1 MASSPAAPATQPQ
14 PPPQQ
19 PPPPPVLAEAASS
32 AGQTQSISYIA
43 PILGIC
49 SVLGL
54 FAILLAFF
62 LWRRHVRRR
71 PGYSQRRFQ
80 RKHGFSVVACR
91 IRQMWGVPDH
101 SDEDLS
107 DELTPPPSSSAP
119 PHPTAFSS
127 PSTPEMSST
136 SRPHSGSSSSPRSAR
151 KSPSQLPLVNT
162 AAAAAAASAHHHRT
176 SANSPAALGS
186 PPSPSAAVRPS
197 GPCFRPSSEML
208 PTRLC
213 KTYVWQQEPSPLAY
227 EQQGDDNDDDD
238 DGHEN
243 LACPTIPTT
252 TRPAEEVRSAKSIR
266 MGWDE
271 DETLV

>member
-1 MASSPAAPATQPQ
+1 MASQPQ

-19 PPPPPVLAEAASS
+19 PPPPPPPAPLAEASSS

-107 DELTPPPSSSAP
+107 DELTPPPSSAP

-127 PSTPEMSST
+127 PSAPEMASA
-136 SRPHSGSSSSPRSAR
+136 SRPHSGSSSPRSAR

-162 AAAAAAASAHHHRT
+162 AAAAAASAHRT
-176 SANSPAALGS
+176 SANSLASLGS
-186 PPSPSAAVRPS
+186 PSSPSAAVRPS

-227 EQQGDDNDDDD
+227 EQGDDDD
-238 DGHEN
+238 DHDGHEN
-243 LACPTIPTT
+243 LACPTIPT

>member
-14 PPPQQ
+14 PPPPQQQQ
-19 PPPPPVLAEAASS
+19 PPPGLAEASSS

-101 SDEDLS
+101 SDQDLS
-107 DELTPPPSSSAP
+107 DELTPPPSSAP

-127 PSTPEMSST
+127 PSAPEMAST
-136 SRPHSGSSSSPRSAR
+136 SRPHSGSSSPRSAR

-162 AAAAAAASAHHHRT
+162 AGAAAAAATSAHRT
-176 SANSPAALGS
+176 SANSLASLGS
-186 PPSPSAAVRPS
+186 PHSPSAAVRPS

-227 EQQGDDNDDDD
+227 EQGDNDNDDDD

-243 LACPTIPTT
+243 LACPTIPS

>member
-1 MASSPAAPATQPQ
+1 MASSPSPPAQPPAPQPPQ
-14 PPPQQ
+14 PPPL
-19 PPPPPVLAEAASS
+19 LADASSS
-32 AGQTQSISYIA
+32 AGQTQSITYIA

-71 PGYSQRRFQ
+71 PGYSQRSFQ

-101 SDEDLS
+101 SDHHLS
-107 DELTPPPSSSAP
+107 DELTPPAHNGEAPRHGAIDTSSS
-119 PHPTAFSS
+119 S
-127 PSTPEMSST
+127 STPEMAAAT
-136 SRPHSGSSSSPRSAR
+136 TRPHSGSSSPRSAR

-162 AAAAAAASAHHHRT
+162 TTAAAAGAGAHRL
-176 SANSPAALGS
+176 SANSLASLGS
-186 PPSPSAAVRPS
+186 PPSSPSSPIAAVRPS

-227 EQQGDDNDDDD
+227 EHGSGQYG
-238 DGHEN
+238 GHED
-243 LACPTIPTT
+243 LACPTIPTA
-252 TRPAEEVRSAKSIR
+252 RPPTEEVRSAKSIR